1 MFMSLRR
8 LYYNEVSSMVYSS
21 AQLIKKSQKNKSK
34 VNKFKNSPR
43 KIAPS
48 KLKIAADILES
59 IDDYVSAYDRNWN
72 FIYVNKTTAR
82 DFGFKPKELIGKNF
96 WKTFPKFIG
105 TDLEKNYLEVM
116 HKREIRCFEWK
127 TIYADNGCMEFKVF
141 PSPQGVT
148 VYGVNITTRKK
159 AEKELNQTKNEII
172 DILEN
177 IDSGFISLDRLWRF
191 AYVNSVAASRV
202 GSEAKDLIGK
212 NLWEKFPQAI
222 GTETEAHYRKA
233 MAERITV
240 HFEVHGIF
248 TDRWYEQK
256 VYPTFEGIAV
266 YWNDITERKK
276 SEELLRKN
284 EEQLEAIILNA
295 PIGIATTDSKNF
307 IRSANES
314 FCKILGYSEIELQKM
329 TFRDFTHPDDVKES
343 IELMKKLSSGLLAS
357 FSAEKRYVR
366 KDGRVVN
373 GKVTVA
379 TIRNK
384 DEAPLFIAQL
394 EDVSESK
401 KLQQELEEYTKNLEK
416 LVKERTKQLQDKER
430 LAAVGETA
438 GMVGHDIRNPLQAIT
453 GDLYL
458 IEQEINSIP
467 KCKTDEVAESL
478 NAINENITYINK
490 IVSDLQDY
498 TKTLT
503 PNVTKV
509 NFNDIVKSDLD
520 GRKIPNSIVVE
531 VDVETD
537 LALNTDPAFL
547 RRILTNLITNSIQ
560 SMPQGGKLTIGA
572 FLDKDKTIIYVQD
585 TGEGIPNGDKN
596 HLFKPLFTTKAKGQ
610 GFGLAVIKRFVDA
623 LNGSISFESEVG
635 KGTKFIVELPLVKT

>member
-1 MFMSLRR
+1 MSLRR